1 MDSYCREVTE
11 TTKNLYDMKHSVKDW
26 ILITRPWSFPASA
39 MPVLATFAYM
49 TWVCSLYG
57 MSIDW
62 VSGVLAIVGIVF
74 FHASGNML
82 SDVRDYKKGVDR
94 GLNHMPLV
102 NGSFTTKEYMRLSL
116 TLFVLGCAIG
126 FYIMSR
132 CGWPLLYAAV
142 YGAFFTLT
150 YATFKYY
157 ALGDVVIFL
166 SYAVIPILGTTFA
179 TISEYYYP
187 ALVLALP
194 IGLITVAILHVN
206 NTRDIESD
214 RAAGIR
220 TLAMLLGLKASV
232 QLYAFEVLFPF
243 VAVIAT
249 IMCGWLPWYSVI
261 VLFALPKAWKC
272 ARVVLDSP
280 KKGMETLVMHDA
292 ATSQLQLM
300 FSLLLAVSLFVGAAI
315 I

>member
-1 MDSYCREVTE
+1 M
-11 TTKNLYDMKHSVKDW
+11 KDW
-26 ILITRPWSFPASA
+26 LFATRPWSFPASA

-82 SDVRDYKKGVDR
+82 SDVRDYKKGVDA

-102 NGSFTTKEYMRLSL
+102 NGSFRPKEYVTFS
-116 TLFVLGCAIG
+116 TVLFVLGCIIG

-157 ALGDVVIFL
+157 ALGDLVIFL
-166 SYAVIPILGTTFA
+166 SYGVIPILGTTYA

-220 TLAMLLGLKASV
+220 TLAMLLGKRASIN
-232 QLYAFEVLFPF
+232 LYVFEVYFPF
-243 VAVIAT
+243 VLVIAT
-249 IMCGWLPWYSVI
+249 VCCGWLPWYSLI
-261 VLFALPKAWKC
+261 VLLAFPKARANAHTVRSSRKLGNEC
-272 ARVVLDSP
+272 LN
-280 KKGMETLVMHDA
+280 MMDA

-300 FSLLLAVSLFVGAAI
+300 FSLLLAVSLFVAALL
-315 I
+315 

>member
-1 MDSYCREVTE
+1 
-11 TTKNLYDMKHSVKDW
+11 MKHSVKDW
-26 ILITRPWSFPASA
+26 ILTTRPWSFPASA

-62 VSGVLAIVGIVF
+62 VGGVLAIVGIVF

-82 SDVRDYKKGVDR
+82 SDVRDYKKGVDK
-94 GLNHMPLV
+94 GLSHMPLV

-132 CGWPLLYAAV
+132 CGWPLLYAAF

-150 YATFKYY
+150 YATFKYF

-166 SYAVIPILGTTFA
+166 SYAVIPILGTTYA

-220 TLAMLLGLKASV
+220 TFAMLIGLKASV

-315 I
+315 N

>member
-1 MDSYCREVTE
+1 
-11 TTKNLYDMKHSVKDW
+11 MKHSVKDW
-26 ILITRPWSFPASA
+26 ILTTRPWSFPASA

-82 SDVRDYKKGVDR
+82 SDVRDYKKGVDK

-132 CGWPLLYAAV
+132 CGWPLLYAAF

-150 YATFKYY
+150 YATFKYF

-220 TLAMLLGLKASV
+220 TFAMIIGLKASV

-300 FSLLLAVSLFVGAAI
+300 FSLLLAVSLFVAAALQ
-315 I
+315 

>member
-1 MDSYCREVTE
+1 
-11 TTKNLYDMKHSVKDW
+11 MKHSVKDW
-26 ILITRPWSFPASA
+26 ILTTRPWSFPASA

-62 VSGVLAIVGIVF
+62 VGGVLAIVGIVF

-82 SDVRDYKKGVDR
+82 SDVRDYKKGVDK
-94 GLNHMPLV
+94 GLSHMPLV
-102 NGSFTTKEYMRLSL
+102 NGTFTTKEYMRLSL

-132 CGWPLLYAAV
+132 CGWPLLYAAF

-150 YATFKYY
+150 YATFKYF

-166 SYAVIPILGTTFA
+166 SYAVIPILGTTYA

-220 TLAMLLGLKASV
+220 TFAMIIGLKASV

-280 KKGMETLVMHDA
+280 KKGMETLNMMDA

-315 I
+315 N

>member
-1 MDSYCREVTE
+1 M
-11 TTKNLYDMKHSVKDW
+11 KDW
-26 ILITRPWSFPASA
+26 LFATRPWSFPASA

-82 SDVRDYKKGVDR
+82 SDVRDYKKGVDA

-102 NGSFTTKEYMRLSL
+102 NGSFRPKEYVTFS
-116 TLFVLGCAIG
+116 TVLFVLGCIIG

-150 YATFKYY
+150 YATFKYF

-166 SYAVIPILGTTFA
+166 SYAVIPILGTTYA

-214 RAAGIR
+214 RTAGIR
-220 TLAMLLGLKASV
+220 TLAMLLGKRASIN
-232 QLYAFEVLFPF
+232 LYVFEVYFPF
-243 VAVIAT
+243 VLVIAT
-249 IMCGWLPWYSVI
+249 VCCGWLPWYSLI
-261 VLFALPKAWKC
+261 VLLAFPKARAN
-272 ARVVLDSP
+272 ARTVRSSRKL
-280 KKGMETLVMHDA
+280 GNECLNMMDA

-300 FSLLLAVSLFVGAAI
+300 FSLLLAVSLFVAALF
-315 I
+315 

>member
-1 MDSYCREVTE
+1 
-11 TTKNLYDMKHSVKDW
+11 MKHSMKDW
-26 ILITRPWSFPASA
+26 LFATRPWSFPASA

-82 SDVRDYKKGVDR
+82 SDVRDYKKGVDA

-102 NGSFTTKEYMRLSL
+102 NGSFRPKEYVTFS
-116 TLFVLGCAIG
+116 TVLFVLGCIIG

-157 ALGDVVIFL
+157 ALGDLVIFL
-166 SYAVIPILGTTFA
+166 SYGVIPILGTTYA

-220 TLAMLLGLKASV
+220 TLAMLLGKRASIN
-232 QLYAFEVLFPF
+232 LYVFEVYFPF
-243 VAVIAT
+243 VLVIAT
-249 IMCGWLPWYSVI
+249 VCCGWLPWYSLI
-261 VLFALPKAWKC
+261 VLLAFPKARAN
-272 ARVVLDSP
+272 ARTVRSSRKL
-280 KKGMETLVMHDA
+280 GNECLNMMDA

-300 FSLLLAVSLFVGAAI
+300 FSLLLAVSLFVAAAI
-315 I
+315 H

>member
-1 MDSYCREVTE
+1 
-11 TTKNLYDMKHSVKDW
+11 MKHSVKDW
-26 ILITRPWSFPASA
+26 ILTTRPWSFPASA

-82 SDVRDYKKGVDR
+82 SDVRDYKKGVDK
-94 GLNHMPLV
+94 GLSHMPLV

-132 CGWPLLYAAV
+132 CGWPLLYAAF

-150 YATFKYY
+150 YATFKYF

-166 SYAVIPILGTTFA
+166 SYAVIPILGTTYA

-220 TLAMLLGLKASV
+220 TLAMLIGLKASV

-261 VLFALPKAWKC
+261 VLFALPKAWRC

-292 ATSQLQLM
+292 ATSQLQLL
-300 FSLLLAVSLFVGAAI
+300 FSLLLAVSLFVAAFF
-315 I
+315 

>member
-1 MDSYCREVTE
+1 
-11 TTKNLYDMKHSVKDW
+11 MKHSVKDW
-26 ILITRPWSFPASA
+26 ILTTRPWSFPASA

-62 VSGVLAIVGIVF
+62 VGGVLAIVGIVF

-82 SDVRDYKKGVDR
+82 SDVRDYKKGVDK
-94 GLNHMPLV
+94 GLSHMPLV
-102 NGSFTTKEYMRLSL
+102 NGTFTTKEYMRLSL

-132 CGWPLLYAAV
+132 CGWPLLYAAF

-150 YATFKYY
+150 YATFKYF

-166 SYAVIPILGTTFA
+166 SYAVIPILGTTYA

-220 TLAMLLGLKASV
+220 TFAMIIGLKASV

-300 FSLLLAVSLFVGAAI
+300 FSLLLAVSLFVGAFFN
-315 I
+315 

>member
-1 MDSYCREVTE
+1 
-11 TTKNLYDMKHSVKDW
+11 MKHSMKDW
-26 ILITRPWSFPASA
+26 LFATRPWSFPASA

-49 TWVCSLYG
+49 TWICSLYG

-82 SDVRDYKKGVDR
+82 SDVRDYKKGVDA

-102 NGSFTTKEYMRLSL
+102 NGSFRPKEYVTFS
-116 TLFVLGCAIG
+116 TVLFVLGCIIG

-157 ALGDVVIFL
+157 ALGDLVIFL
-166 SYAVIPILGTTFA
+166 SYGVIPILGTTYA

-220 TLAMLLGLKASV
+220 TLAMLLGKRASIN
-232 QLYAFEVLFPF
+232 LYVFEVYFPF
-243 VAVIAT
+243 VLVIAT
-249 IMCGWLPWYSVI
+249 VCCGWLPWYSLI
-261 VLFALPKAWKC
+261 VLLAFPKARAN
-272 ARVVLDSP
+272 ARTVRSSRKL
-280 KKGMETLVMHDA
+280 GNECLNMMDA

-300 FSLLLAVSLFVGAAI
+300 FSLLLAVSLFVAALL
-315 I
+315 

>member
-1 MDSYCREVTE
+1 
-11 TTKNLYDMKHSVKDW
+11 MKHSMKDW
-26 ILITRPWSFPASA
+26 LFATRPWSFPASA

-82 SDVRDYKKGVDR
+82 SDVRDYKKGVDA

-102 NGSFTTKEYMRLSL
+102 NGSFRPKEYVTFS
-116 TLFVLGCAIG
+116 TVLFVLGCIIG

-150 YATFKYY
+150 YATFKYF

-166 SYAVIPILGTTFA
+166 SYAVIPILGTTYA

-214 RAAGIR
+214 RTAGIR
-220 TLAMLLGLKASV
+220 TLAMLLGKRASIN
-232 QLYAFEVLFPF
+232 LYVFEVYFPF
-243 VAVIAT
+243 VLVIAT
-249 IMCGWLPWYSVI
+249 VCCGWLPWYSLI
-261 VLFALPKAWKC
+261 VLLAFPKARAN
-272 ARVVLDSP
+272 ARTVRSSRKL
-280 KKGMETLVMHDA
+280 GNECLNMMDA

-300 FSLLLAVSLFVGAAI
+300 FSLLLAVSLFVAALL
-315 I
+315 

>member
-1 MDSYCREVTE
+1 
-11 TTKNLYDMKHSVKDW
+11 MKHSVKDW
-26 ILITRPWSFPASA
+26 ILTTRPWSFPASA

-62 VSGVLAIVGIVF
+62 VGGVLAIVGIVF

-82 SDVRDYKKGVDR
+82 SDVRDYKKGVDK
-94 GLNHMPLV
+94 GLSHMPLV

-132 CGWPLLYAAV
+132 CGWPLLYAAF

-150 YATFKYY
+150 YATFKYF

-166 SYAVIPILGTTFA
+166 SYAVIPILGTTYA

-220 TLAMLLGLKASV
+220 TFAMIIGLKASV

-280 KKGMETLVMHDA
+280 KKGMETLNMMDA

-315 I
+315 

>member
-1 MDSYCREVTE
+1 
-11 TTKNLYDMKHSVKDW
+11 MKHSVKDW
-26 ILITRPWSFPASA
+26 ILTTRPWSFPASA
-39 MPVLATFAYM
+39 MPVLATLAYM

-62 VSGVLAIVGIVF
+62 VSGVLAIAGIVF

-82 SDVRDYKKGVDR
+82 SDVRDYKKGVDK

-126 FYIMSR
+126 FYILSR
-132 CGWPLLYAAV
+132 CGWPLLYAAF

-150 YATFKYY
+150 YATFKYF

-166 SYAVIPILGTTFA
+166 SYAVIPILGTTYA

-220 TLAMLLGLKASV
+220 TFAMLIGLKASV

-315 I
+315 N

>member
-1 MDSYCREVTE
+1 
-11 TTKNLYDMKHSVKDW
+11 MKHSVKDW
-26 ILITRPWSFPASA
+26 ILTTRPWSFPASA

-62 VSGVLAIVGIVF
+62 VSGVLAVVGIVF

-82 SDVRDYKKGVDR
+82 SDVRDYKKGVDK
-94 GLNHMPLV
+94 GLSHMPLV

-132 CGWPLLYAAV
+132 CGWPLLYAAF

-150 YATFKYY
+150 YATFKYF

-166 SYAVIPILGTTFA
+166 SYAVIPILGTTYA

>member
-1 MDSYCREVTE
+1 
-11 TTKNLYDMKHSVKDW
+11 MKHSVKDW
-26 ILITRPWSFPASA
+26 ILTTRPWSFPASA

-62 VSGVLAIVGIVF
+62 VGGVLAIVGIVF

-82 SDVRDYKKGVDR
+82 SDVRDYKKGVDK
-94 GLNHMPLV
+94 GLSHMPLV

-132 CGWPLLYAAV
+132 CGWPLLYAAF

-150 YATFKYY
+150 YATFKYF

-166 SYAVIPILGTTFA
+166 SYAVIPILGTTYA

-220 TLAMLLGLKASV
+220 TFAMIIGLKASV

-300 FSLLLAVSLFVGAAI
+300 FSLLLAVSLFVGAYFN
-315 I
+315 

>member
-1 MDSYCREVTE
+1 
-11 TTKNLYDMKHSVKDW
+11 MKHSMKDW
-26 ILITRPWSFPASA
+26 FFATRPWSFPASA

-62 VSGVLAIVGIVF
+62 VSGILAIVGIVF

-82 SDVRDYKKGVDR
+82 SDVRDYKKGVDA

-102 NGSFTTKEYMRLSL
+102 NGSFRPKEYVTFS
-116 TLFVLGCAIG
+116 TVLFVLGCIIG

-157 ALGDVVIFL
+157 ALGDLVIFL
-166 SYAVIPILGTTFA
+166 SYGVIPILGTTYA

-220 TLAMLLGLKASV
+220 TLAMLLGKRASIN
-232 QLYAFEVLFPF
+232 LYVFEVYFPF
-243 VAVIAT
+243 VLVIAT
-249 IMCGWLPWYSVI
+249 VCCGWLPWYSLI
-261 VLFALPKAWKC
+261 VLLAFPKARAN
-272 ARVVLDSP
+272 ARTVRSSRKQGNECLN
-280 KKGMETLVMHDA
+280 MMDA

-300 FSLLLAVSLFVGAAI
+300 FSLLLAVSLFVAALL
-315 I
+315 

>member
-1 MDSYCREVTE
+1 M
-11 TTKNLYDMKHSVKDW
+11 LMKHSVKDW
-26 ILITRPWSFPASA
+26 ILTTRPWSFPASA

-82 SDVRDYKKGVDR
+82 SDVRDYKKGVDK
-94 GLNHMPLV
+94 GLSHMPLV

-150 YATFKYY
+150 YATFKYF

-166 SYAVIPILGTTFA
+166 SYAVIPILGTTYA

-220 TLAMLLGLKASV
+220 TLAMLIGLKASV

-261 VLFALPKAWKC
+261 VLFALPKAWRC

-292 ATSQLQLM
+292 ATSQLQLL
-300 FSLLLAVSLFVGAAI
+300 FSLLLAVSLFVAAFF
-315 I
+315 

>member
-1 MDSYCREVTE
+1 
-11 TTKNLYDMKHSVKDW
+11 MKHSVKDW
-26 ILITRPWSFPASA
+26 ILTTRPWSFPASA

-62 VSGVLAIVGIVF
+62 VGGVLAIVGIVF

-82 SDVRDYKKGVDR
+82 SDVRDYKKGVDK
-94 GLNHMPLV
+94 GLSHMPLV

-132 CGWPLLYAAV
+132 CGWPLLYAAF

-150 YATFKYY
+150 YATFKYF

-166 SYAVIPILGTTFA
+166 SYAVIPILGTTYA

-220 TLAMLLGLKASV
+220 TFAMIIGLKASV

-300 FSLLLAVSLFVGAAI
+300 FSLLLAVSLFVGALF
-315 I
+315 

>member
-1 MDSYCREVTE
+1 
-11 TTKNLYDMKHSVKDW
+11 MKHSVKDW
-26 ILITRPWSFPASA
+26 ILTTRPWSFPASA

-62 VSGVLAIVGIVF
+62 VSGVLAVVGIVF

-214 RAAGIR
+214 REAGIR

>member
-1 MDSYCREVTE
+1 
-11 TTKNLYDMKHSVKDW
+11 MKHSMKDW
-26 ILITRPWSFPASA
+26 FFATRPWSFPASA

-82 SDVRDYKKGVDR
+82 SDVRDYKKGVDA

-102 NGSFTTKEYMRLSL
+102 NGSFRPKEYVTFS
-116 TLFVLGCAIG
+116 TVLFVLGCIIG

-157 ALGDVVIFL
+157 ALGDLVIFL
-166 SYAVIPILGTTFA
+166 SYGVIPILGTTYA

-220 TLAMLLGLKASV
+220 TLAMLLGKRASIN
-232 QLYAFEVLFPF
+232 LYVFEVYFPF
-243 VAVIAT
+243 VLVIAT
-249 IMCGWLPWYSVI
+249 VCCGWLPWYSLI
-261 VLFALPKAWKC
+261 VLLAFPKARAN
-272 ARVVLDSP
+272 ARTVRSSRKQGNECLN
-280 KKGMETLVMHDA
+280 MMDA

-300 FSLLLAVSLFVGAAI
+300 FSLLLAVSLFVAALL
-315 I
+315 

>member
-1 MDSYCREVTE
+1 
-11 TTKNLYDMKHSVKDW
+11 MKHSVKDW
-26 ILITRPWSFPASA
+26 ILTTRPWSFPASA
-39 MPVLATFAYM
+39 MPVLVTFAYM

-62 VSGVLAIVGIVF
+62 VGGVLAIVGIVF

-82 SDVRDYKKGVDR
+82 SDVRDYKKGVDK
-94 GLNHMPLV
+94 GLSHMPLV

-132 CGWPLLYAAV
+132 CGWPLLYAAF

-150 YATFKYY
+150 YATFKYF
-157 ALGDVVIFL
+157 ALGDMVIFL
-166 SYAVIPILGTTFA
+166 SYAVIPILGTTYA

-220 TLAMLLGLKASV
+220 TLAMLIGLKASV

-249 IMCGWLPWYSVI
+249 ICCGWLPWYSLI
-261 VLFALPKAWKC
+261 VLLAFPKARAN
-272 ARVVLDSP
+272 ARTVRNARKQGSEALN
-280 KKGMETLVMHDA
+280 MMDA

-300 FSLLLAVSLFVGAAI
+300 FSLLLAVSLFVGAFFN
-315 I
+315 

>member
-1 MDSYCREVTE
+1 M
-11 TTKNLYDMKHSVKDW
+11 KDW
-26 ILITRPWSFPASA
+26 LFATRPWSFPASA

-57 MSIDW
+57 ISIDW

-82 SDVRDYKKGVDR
+82 SDVRDYKRGVDA

-102 NGSFTTKEYMRLSL
+102 NGSFRPKEYVTFS
-116 TLFVLGCAIG
+116 TVLFVLGCIIG

-157 ALGDVVIFL
+157 ALGDLVIFL
-166 SYAVIPILGTTFA
+166 SYGVIPILGTTYA

-220 TLAMLLGLKASV
+220 TLAMLLGKRASIN
-232 QLYAFEVLFPF
+232 LYVFEVYFPF
-243 VAVIAT
+243 VLVIAT
-249 IMCGWLPWYSVI
+249 VCCGWLPWYSLI
-261 VLFALPKAWKC
+261 VLLAFPKARANACTVRSSRKLGNEC
-272 ARVVLDSP
+272 LN
-280 KKGMETLVMHDA
+280 MMDA

-300 FSLLLAVSLFVGAAI
+300 FSLLLAVSLFVAALL
-315 I
+315 